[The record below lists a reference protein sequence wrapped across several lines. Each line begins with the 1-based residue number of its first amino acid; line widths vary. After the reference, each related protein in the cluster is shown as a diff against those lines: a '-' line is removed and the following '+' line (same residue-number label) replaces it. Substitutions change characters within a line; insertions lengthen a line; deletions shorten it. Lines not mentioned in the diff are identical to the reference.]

1 MPLDKLFQVALIHC
15 TEVVEIADNKGCRRN
30 AHQDGRSRPFAGFG
44 PSIDERKRN
53 RQMGGKRKQIVV
65 PLLLACGIC
74 SLCAG
79 CLTASSGSPTLRSAL
94 TIFAVSPES
103 PSPRIAPASA
113 VAPESAQPAPAPAS
127 PYLSVLQGTPKA
139 SVARESLDVPAPLV
153 SGHPLDRV
161 PPSSCRAG
169 ESPIV
174 QHVSPQAP
182 RERAKVTLPSYVI
195 EPPDILLIDA
205 LRVVP
210 LPPYHIEALDALG
223 INVTETLPEQPISG
237 IYPVEPEGTVNLLFT
252 YGMVPVA
259 GLTIEEARQAIEKHL
274 KQILKEG
281 FQVSVTLARS
291 GGVQQIRGEHL
302 VRPDGTIGLGSYG
315 GVNVS
320 GLTIS
325 QAKGMIESYLGQFLL
340 NPKISLDV
348 AAFNSKVYYLITDG
362 AGNGE
367 QVIRFP
373 VTGGETVLD
382 ALGQINGLSPV
393 SSKKIWV
400 VRPSSADPNGGQV
413 LPVDWVAI
421 TQRGATATNYQ
432 ILPGDRIYVKAQSL
446 IAVDNY
452 LAKVY
457 APIERT
463 FGIILL
469 GTSTVN
475 SVQGRTTNGS
485 GL

>member
-1 MPLDKLFQVALIHC
+1 
-15 TEVVEIADNKGCRRN
+15 VV
-30 AHQDGRSRPFAGFG
+30 
-44 PSIDERKRN
+44 
-53 RQMGGKRKQIVV
+53 
-65 PLLLACGIC
+65 
-74 SLCAG
+74 
-79 CLTASSGSPTLRSAL
+79 
-94 TIFAVSPES
+94 
-103 PSPRIAPASA
+103 
-113 VAPESAQPAPAPAS
+113 
-127 PYLSVLQGTPKA
+127 
-139 SVARESLDVPAPLV
+139 RESLDVPAPLV
-153 SGHPLDRV
+153 SAHPLDQA
-161 PPSSCRAG
+161 PPNSRRPG
-169 ESPIV
+169 EGPTV
-174 QHVSPQAP
+174 QPSIPKAP
-182 RERAKVTLPSYVI
+182 RERAKITLPSYVI

-210 LPPYHIEALDALG
+210 LPPYHIEALDVLG

-274 KQILKEG
+274 KQILKAG
-281 FQVSVTLARS
+281 FQVNVTLART

-315 GVNVS
+315 GVNVT
-320 GLTIS
+320 GLTIPE
-325 QAKGMIESYLGQFLL
+325 AKAAIESYLGQFLL

-413 LPVDWVAI
+413 LPVDWAAI

-446 IAVDNY
+446 ITLDNY
-452 LAKVY
+452 LAKFY

-475 SVQGRTTNGS
+475 SLKATNVNGS
-485 GL
+485 GSGF